1 MKLVFLGTGSLGLPT
16 LRALADSP
24 EHEVLAVFTQP
35 DRPAGRGLQLQ
46 ASPVKQLAQE
56 LKLPLFQPEKINR
69 EADLIERWQPE
80 VAVVVAYGQI
90 LSPKLL
96 RVPRCGFVNLH
107 ASLLPRYRGAAP
119 IQWAIIQGETV
130 TGVTTFLLDEG
141 MDTGPILLQRSLAI
155 TDEDTAGTLEV
166 KLAALGPEL
175 MLATLRELECGTL
188 KLRPQD
194 HARASYAPKIDKEL
208 ARLNWMKSARELFN
222 LIRALNPAPGAYTF
236 YQGKRL
242 KIHRSR
248 VVPDASQSA
257 MPAEVIGLG
266 QLGFIVQTGQGA
278 LELTE
283 VQPEGKRS
291 MRGMDFARGYHVK
304 VGESLDH

>member
-1 MKLVFLGTGSLGLPT
+1 MKLVFLGTGPLGLPT

-46 ASPVKQLAQE
+46 ASPVKQLSQE
-56 LKLPLFQPEKINR
+56 LKLPIFQPEKINR
-69 EADLIERWQPE
+69 EADVIQRLQPD
-80 VAVVVAYGQI
+80 VAAVVAYGQF
-90 LSPKLL
+90 LSQKLL
-96 RVPRCGFVNLH
+96 TIPRFGFINLH

-119 IQWAIIQGETV
+119 IQWALIHGETV
-130 TGVTTFLLDEG
+130 TGLTTFLLDEG
-141 MDTGPILLQRSLAI
+141 MDTGPILLQRSLPI

-166 KLAALGPEL
+166 KLAELGPEL
-175 MLATLRELECGTL
+175 MLDTLRGLEYGTL
-188 KLRPQD
+188 KPRPQD
-194 HARASYAPKIDKEL
+194 HSQASYVPKIDKEL
-208 ARLNWMKSARELFN
+208 AKIDWMKSAHELFN

-236 YQGKRL
+236 YQGRRL

-248 VVPDASQSA
+248 VAQDSSRGGA
-257 MPAEVIGLG
+257 PAVVIGLG
-266 QLGFIVQTGQGA
+266 QMGFIVQTGQGT

-291 MRGMDFARGYHVK
+291 MSGMDFARGYHLK